1 MMTIKIQCEHYW
13 KLEPP
18 NGPFSLG
25 QCKKCKE
32 YGAFKNFEFSTGW
45 STSNPAKEKPDES
58 DDEALEHFLQEKIS
72 NIKKPIDPYKESCKL
87 TASPMYTLEFKRN
100 AVTVAKEYQNITK
113 AALEFNV
120 PRRTLRG
127 WINKNDTMD
136 N

>member
-1 MMTIKIQCEHYW
+1 MTTKTQCEHYW

-32 YGAFKNFEFSTGW
+32 YGAFKNFELSTAWYTPNTARG
-45 STSNPAKEKPDES
+45 NIYES
-58 DDEALEHFLQEKIS
+58 EDEALDNFLQEKIS
-72 NIKKPIDPYKESCKL
+72 DIKNLTTTPTKRCEL
-87 TASPMYTLEFKRN
+87 TASPGYPLEFKIN
-100 AVTVAKEYQNITK
+100 VITVAKEYQNITK
-113 AALEFNV
+113 AASEFNV

>member
-1 MMTIKIQCEHYW
+1 MTIEIQCEHHW

-32 YGAFKNFEFSTGW
+32 YGAFKNFELPTTWFTPN
-45 STSNPAKEKPDES
+45 TAKEGQYES
-58 DDEALEHFLQEKIS
+58 EDEALDNFLQEKIS
-72 NIKKPIDPYKESCKL
+72 NIEKPIAPYKESCKL

>member
-1 MMTIKIQCEHYW
+1 MTTDTLCEHHW

-32 YGAFKNFEFSTGW
+32 YGAFKNFELPTTWFTPN
-45 STSNPAKEKPDES
+45 TTKEGQHES
-58 DDEALEHFLQEKIS
+58 EEEALDNFLQEKIS
-72 NIKKPIDPYKESCKL
+72 NIKKPIATYKESCKL

-100 AVTVAKEYQNITK
+100 AVTVAREYQNITK